1 MNLVLPVTTHDAERF
16 KLRNDL
22 LIQFG
27 GLLDHTATIIHAPSV
42 KKVAQAEYDRLR
54 GVFGDVQIVQITAE
68 LSDPKPVVNQ
78 NVMFYHAVM
87 ALGRLRNNQPWIYLE
102 ADAAPTQKD
111 WANRLQNAYRA
122 SGVHYFG
129 NIVQMPV
136 IINGQLEIESG
147 EEMMMGVGVYPPD
160 MLNLDNGIRPLVID
174 LGKQVGNPGVPFDI
188 YLRGEMRLKG
198 WANTDLIADQ
208 WNTQKYRAV
217 QGGFECES
225 APTDRLVRNRGGFV
239 SSKAL
244 VIHGCKD
251 DSLYQI
257 LKGNTL
263 YGWTVERVNGGFSHN
278 IENADAPEPAKTP
291 EKVSEKAVEAEVPTL
306 TEEELDIQ
314 RQVEERLARGSLRL
328 NVFADELGKTTKE
341 VSDILAK
348 VGFAVQKPSG
358 WVKKA

>member
-122 SGVHYFG
+122 SGSHYFG

-198 WANTDLIADQ
+198 WSNTDLIADQ
-208 WNTQKYRAV
+208 WNTHKYRAV
-217 QGGFECES
+217 QGGFECE
-225 APTDRLVRNRGGFV
+225 AVPTDRLVRNRGGFV

-251 DSLYQI
+251 NSLYEL
-257 LKGNTL
+257 LKGTNL
-263 YGWTVERVNGGFSHN
+263 VGQAGPPVVEVKSPVVTTTDQPPI
-278 IENADAPEPAKTP
+278 IEA
-291 EKVSEKAVEAEVPTL
+291 PTL

-358 WVKKA
+358 WVKKS

>member
-102 ADAAPTQKD
+102 ADATPTQKD

-122 SGVHYFG
+122 SGAHYFG

-217 QGGFECES
+217 QGGFECE
-225 APTDRLVRNRGGFV
+225 AVPTDRLVRNRGGFV

-251 DSLYQI
+251 NSLYEL
-257 LKGNTL
+257 LKG
-263 YGWTVERVNGGFSHN
+263 GKP
-278 IENADAPEPAKTP
+278 IEPQQQPEPAKTP